1 MRHFALSAI
10 GRDRPGIVAGV
21 ADVLLSHAGNIED
34 SQMSILRGHFA
45 ITLIVSAPDSVDRD
59 ALAAALERAGASLG
73 LDAVALNEVSEV
85 DADLEPVPSHIVTVY
100 GTDHP
105 GIVHAV
111 ASKLAEH
118 GVTIT
123 DLTTRLFDGDGGE
136 PLYAMML
143 EIAIPANMQPDLLEG
158 ELRAVSDAEKVELSF
173 RRLEQDAL

>member
-21 ADVLLSHAGNIED
+21 ADVLLQHEGNIED
-34 SQMSILRGHFA
+34 SQMSILRGYFA
-45 ITLIVSAPDSVDRD
+45 MTLIVSAPDSVDSD
-59 ALAAALERAGASLG
+59 SLGAALERTGSGLG
-73 LDAVALNEVSEV
+73 LDAVALNEVTEV
-85 DADLEPVPSHIVTVY
+85 DPELEPAPSYIVTVY
-100 GTDHP
+100 GVDHP

-111 ASKLAEH
+111 AAQLAEH

-143 EIAIPANMQPDLLEG
+143 EIALPTDVRPEAVDAA
-158 ELRAVSDAEKVELSF
+158 LRSVSDHESVELSF
-173 RRLEQDAL
+173 RPLEQDML